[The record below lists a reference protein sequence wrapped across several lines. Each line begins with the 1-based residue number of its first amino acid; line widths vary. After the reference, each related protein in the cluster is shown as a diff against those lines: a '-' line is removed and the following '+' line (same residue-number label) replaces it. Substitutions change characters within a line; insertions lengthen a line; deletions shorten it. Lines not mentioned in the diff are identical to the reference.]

1 MEPEQYKEGINQNHD
16 GYEREQVTTML
27 QSAKYLK
34 MEKESQSD
42 SNDDSISEK
51 SMEYSFEQEDVTQT
65 IGIVERERL
74 FEKLHNV
81 EKELTLMRIN
91 NENMKEDIREIKQLM
106 QHLLISTLPTG
117 YQSKSPT
124 SKRRADDSISDDDN
138 TADNESK

>member
-1 MEPEQYKEGINQNHD
+1 MEPEQNKEGINQNHE
-16 GYEREQVTTML
+16 GNRGEQVTTML
-27 QSAKYLK
+27 QSAQSLK

-91 NENMKEDIREIKQLM
+91 NTIMKEDIREIKQLM
-106 QHLLISTLPTG
+106 QHLLTSTLPTG
-117 YQSKSPT
+117 YQSKST
-124 SKRRADDSISDDDN
+124 TNKRRADDSISDDN
-138 TADNESK
+138 NNADNESK

>member
-1 MEPEQYKEGINQNHD
+1 MEPEHYNEGINQN
-16 GYEREQVTTML
+16 REGNRGEVTTML
-27 QSAKYLK
+27 QSAEYLR
-34 MEKESQSD
+34 MEEGRQSD
-42 SNDDSISEK
+42 SDDDSISEK
-51 SMEYSFEQEDVTQT
+51 SIEYSFEQEDVTQT

-91 NENMKEDIREIKQLM
+91 NAIMKEDIREIKQLM
-106 QHLLISTLPTG
+106 RHLLISTLPTD

-138 TADNESK
+138 NADNESK